1 MKTAVILAAR
11 REKDS
16 EIPYPL
22 MPFAEGLCLL
32 DRTLGILRDLHFSNI
47 VLVVGYK
54 AEMFQKYAAEDV
66 KLIKNEDYE
75 FTASM
80 GSLALAKDDIQEDFL
95 LIESDTF
102 NFCFRNEKNEWDN
115 NNYENY
121 IFELE
126 PQSTDL
132 IVQDIDSSLDRPNRL
147 RKTYLW
153 SKKIRLAIYKIITY
167 VPKLIS
173 GNYRRKVN
181 NED

>member
-66 KLIKNEDYE
+66 KLIKMR
-75 FTASM
+75 TM
-80 GSLALAKDDIQEDFL
+80 SL
-95 LIESDTF
+95 
-102 NFCFRNEKNEWDN
+102 RH
-115 NNYENY
+115 
-121 IFELE
+121 
-126 PQSTDL
+126 
-132 IVQDIDSSLDRPNRL
+132 
-147 RKTYLW
+147 LW
-153 SKKIRLAIYKIITY
+153 VRWHWQ
-167 VPKLIS
+167 
-173 GNYRRKVN
+173 R
-181 NED
+181 

>member
-95 LIESDTF
+95 LI
-102 NFCFRNEKNEWDN
+102 
-115 NNYENY
+115 
-121 IFELE
+121 
-126 PQSTDL
+126 
-132 IVQDIDSSLDRPNRL
+132 
-147 RKTYLW
+147 
-153 SKKIRLAIYKIITY
+153 
-167 VPKLIS
+167 
-173 GNYRRKVN
+173 
-181 NED
+181 